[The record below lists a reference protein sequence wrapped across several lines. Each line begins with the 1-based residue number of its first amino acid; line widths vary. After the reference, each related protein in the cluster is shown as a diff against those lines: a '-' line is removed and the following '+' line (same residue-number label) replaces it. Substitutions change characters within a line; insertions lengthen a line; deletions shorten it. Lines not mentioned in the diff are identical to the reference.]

1 MAKKSNA
8 APSYTLTETDKFLD
22 YFATEQGLLTIEET
36 VNQIPDKEE
45 KKKKPPFTIEVL
57 ENYLQQ
63 HGISIRENII
73 THEMEVQGLPEE

>member
-45 KKKKPPFTIEVL
+45 KKKI
-57 ENYLQQ
+57 NYSEEKTWTFLKKQK
-63 HGISIRENII
+63 
-73 THEMEVQGLPEE
+73 TGLIL